1 MKTCDPIQQ
10 DWLSE
15 QSADLSCT
23 VEAMRQTVNTPK
35 PEVPL
40 GVTLPLFV
48 EPSQLEAPVV
58 AVVPVASAS
67 ERAQLQRQL
76 KGAWVAATPPLKAV
90 DPVLEHLNSAMH
102 LAESLRGPAK
112 KCSYRQKKSTGV
124 LICQHLVAALKLA
137 DSPSDGAKSQSTR
150 NVQVSHLTRHS
161 S

>member
-23 VEAMRQTVNTPK
+23 VEAMRQTSNAPK

-48 EPSQLEAPVV
+48 EPNQVEAAAVGVYRV
-58 AVVPVASAS
+58 APAP

-76 KGAWVAATPPLKAV
+76 KGAWVAATRPLKTV

-112 KCSYRQKKSTGV
+112 KCSYRQRKSTGV
-124 LICQHLVAALKLA
+124 LICRHLVAALKLA
-137 DSPSDGAKSQSTR
+137 DNPSDGAKSQSTQ
-150 NVQVSHLTRHS
+150 NVQVSHLTRYS